1 MEKCEIC
8 NSEFKNLKALSS
20 HFNSKHNISSKDY
33 YDEYIL
39 KVNGDKCF
47 VCGNL
52 TSFRNL
58 SVGYLENCSIE
69 CRNKNKTINR
79 NYWKGKKQNEITV
92 RKRIENT
99 NQKLKQIN
107 WEKSNLEKY
116 GVNNPSKL
124 DSVKNK
130 ISEGNKGKIVIRD
143 FNWQNKIIEAKK
155 KNGTLKHSI
164 KTKKK
169 ISESLN
175 NYFAENLDR
184 EKYISTSNN
193 LKHFSGWYN
202 GLYFRS
208 SLELSF
214 LVKNNEIVFSSCEK
228 NEYKIIYINNDK
240 QKVYYPDYTDGYF
253 IYEIKP
259 SKLLKYKENIFKI
272 EKGFE
277 LYGEKYKVITEIETP
292 YISKSQILELIETGA
307 IIVKTNSLKVLEKY
321 KH

>member
-1 MEKCEIC
+1 MEKCKIC
-8 NSEFKNLKALSS
+8 NSEFKNLKGLSS

-33 YDEYIL
+33 YDKYIL
-39 KVNGDKCF
+39 EVNGDKCS

-58 SVGYLENCSIE
+58 NIGYLENCSME

-79 NYWKGKKQNEITV
+79 NYWKGKKQTNDIIK
-92 RKRIENT
+92 KRIENT

-107 WEKSNLEKY
+107 WEKSNLKKY

-124 DSVKNK
+124 DSVKSK
-130 ISEGNKGKIVIRD
+130 ISLGNKGKIVIRD
-143 FNWQNKIIEAKK
+143 FNWQNKIIDSKK
-155 KNGTLKHSI
+155 KNGTLKHST
-164 KTKKK
+164 KTKNK
-169 ISESLN
+169 IRESLN
-175 NYFAENLDR
+175 KHFSENLDR

-214 LVKNNEIVFSSCEK
+214 LVKNSEIVFYSCEK
-228 NEYKIIYINNDK
+228 NEYKIIYIDKDK
-240 QKVYYPDYTDGYF
+240 QKVYYPDYTDGNF

-259 SKLLKYKENIFKI
+259 SKLLKYKENVLKI

-277 LYGEKYKVITEIETP
+277 LYGEKYKVITEIEVP
-292 YISKSQILELIETGA
+292 YISKYKILELIEKGK
-307 IIVKTNSLKVLEKY
+307 IIVKSNSLKVLENY
-321 KH
+321 RH